1 MSDFAFLT
9 VTKEGGNPVIRR
21 KSAAEVVP
29 EAASPVYG
37 TASGNPAVLP
47 DAAGERV
54 MRSVVVN
61 IEPAQAGAGDPSPE
75 NVRAISG
82 FTGARVVRCGRNL
95 SVLRNDT
102 NQDAWKFTYSLQ
114 DGGNIAC
121 VKNAAENR
129 FFAKYLFPAVKGT
142 AYRFKFDSFTLNGAD
157 SHIPT
162 YLYRGALW
170 GEQLGYFNIPL
181 SGEATWTAT
190 ESGLIVLG
198 LYASSQWFG
207 EGAQIVMKGFRVGLA
222 AEEDK
227 GYEASV
233 WDTVDVAFP
242 SEAGTVGAGTLDL
255 TAGVLTVT
263 HLFRQFDGT
272 ETWELNTSGTY
283 PFFHTPAGVAVENA
297 SDGWCS
303 HFKWTRIRGSNQNIG
318 MDAFNGVAGRVIS
331 FRPGDGIAQTVEEL
345 TAWLA
350 DQATAGTP
358 VQCVF
363 KRGSPR
369 TYTLTPRQIAALAGF
384 NAVWADC
391 GPVSIEYVRDTGMVI
406 DAGDASTRAMIG
418 EASGTTASRS
428 LAVGEYVTVG
438 DKLYRVTAAVGSGET
453 LVPGTNV
460 TETTVGAE
468 LARLAG
474 MLAQ

>member
-1 MSDFAFLT
+1 
-9 VTKEGGNPVIRR
+9 VQP
-21 KSAAEVVP
+21 
-29 EAASPVYG
+29 
-37 TASGNPAVLP
+37 
-47 DAAGERV
+47 
-54 MRSVVVN
+54 
-61 IEPAQAGAGDPSPE
+61 
-75 NVRAISG
+75 ISG

-114 DGGNIAC
+114 DGGNITC

-162 YLYRGALW
+162 YLYRDALW
-170 GEQLGYFNIPL
+170 GEQLGYFIIPL

-207 EGAQIVMKGFRVGLA
+207 EGAQLAMNGFRVGLA

-263 HLFRQFDGT
+263 HLFKQLDGT
-272 ETWELNTSGTY
+272 ETWTLAGEDGTPY
-283 PFFHTPAGVAVENA
+283 FSTPFGATLKNA
-297 SDGWCS
+297 ASGWCS
-303 HFKWTRIRGSNQNIG
+303 HFKWARVRKTTSSIG
-318 MDAFNGVAGRVIS
+318 VDVFNSTIVA
-331 FRPGDGIAQTVEEL
+331 RPPADIAQTVDDWK
-345 TAWLA
+345 AWLA
-350 DQATAGTP
+350 GQANNNTP
-358 VQCVF
+358 VQVVC
-363 KRGSPR
+363 PLIEPQ
-369 TYTLTPRQIAALAGF
+369 TYVLTPIQIMTLIGNNTIF
-384 NAVWADC
+384 ADC
-391 GPVSIEYVRDTGMVI
+391 GPVKTI
-406 DAGDASTRAMIG
+406 STKININ
-418 EASGTTASRS
+418 TII
-428 LAVGEYVTVG
+428 
-438 DKLYRVTAAVGSGET
+438 K
-453 LVPGTNV
+453 
-460 TETTVGAE
+460 
-468 LARLAG
+468 
-474 MLAQ
+474 

>member
-1 MSDFAFLT
+1 MATSDYAILT
-9 VTKEGGNPVIRR
+9 VENTGGVLALKR

-37 TASGNPAVLP
+37 SAAGNPAVLP

-54 MRSVVVN
+54 MRSVAVN

-82 FTGARVVRCGRNL
+82 FTGAQVVRCGRNL

-102 NQDAWKFTYSLQ
+102 NQDARKFTYSLQ

-121 VKNAAENR
+121 VKNAAESC

-157 SHIPT
+157 AHIPT

-170 GEQLGYFNIPL
+170 GEKLGYVNIPL

-198 LYASSQWFG
+198 LHASSQWFG

-242 SEAGTVGAGTLDL
+242 SEAGTVYGGTLDL
-255 TAGVLTVT
+255 TAGTLTVDRAART
-263 HLFRQFDGT
+263 LGSMSWITTSTPHRFNS
-272 ETWELNTSGTY
+272 NTLKNIVKA
-283 PFFHTPAGVAVENA
+283 P
-297 SDGWCS
+297 
-303 HFKWTRIRGSNQNIG
+303 GSNSAVADGLICSAYKAISSNAAGSIAPRSG
-318 MDAFNGVAGRVIS
+318 VSVSETMVTSVRDENYTDA
-331 FRPGDGIAQTVEEL
+331 DTWIAAMGEKMLVYP
-345 TAWLA
+345 LA
-350 DQATAGTP
+350 TPIVYQLTP
-358 VQCVF
+358 V
-363 KRGSPR
+363 
-369 TYTLTPRQIAALAGF
+369 QIAALEGI
-384 NAVWADC
+384 NTIWADC
-391 GPVSIEYVRDTGMVI
+391 GPVSVEYIRDTGAVI
-406 DAGDASTRAMIG
+406 EAANADTRAMIG
-418 EASGTTASRS
+418 EASGVTASRS

-438 DKLYRVTAAVGSGET
+438 AALYRVTAAVGQGET

-460 TETTVGAE
+460 VETTVGAE
-468 LARLAG
+468 LVRLAG